1 MDKSTILT
9 EIAAALQEH
18 IRHIEASVTRYKLAS
33 DIDDDDTMDPE
44 DLSRQAEASDM
55 QLRFEQLLYQAKEQ
69 EFFLMD
75 HDDVLHD
82 AVTPGALIETDSHFI
97 YMGISIPAF
106 TLENKTVITI
116 SEKAPAYSS
125 MRGKKAGDTIE
136 LGEQLYKILS
146 IV

>member
-1 MDKSTILT
+1 MDKSKILT
-9 EIAAALQEH
+9 EIAASLQEH

-55 QLRFEQLLYQAKEQ
+55 QLRFEQLLCQAKEQ

-75 HDDVLHD
+75 HDDVLHEI
-82 AVTPGALIETDSHFI
+82 VIPGALVETDSHYI

-106 TLENKTVITI
+106 TLEKKTVLTI
-116 SEKAPAYSS
+116 SEKAPAYSG

-136 LGEQLYKILS
+136 IGEKLYKILS